1 MRMGPISGN
10 HFHGFHS
17 AAFWAITVQNAPEP
31 KVLLSADFF
40 HRAGRFGS
48 VMQTGSEPLNE
59 AELSSSSSAAPFFV
73 FSPPYWAADLASI
86 EPEIGTASCCLKLK
100 SGTISGARHE
110 GGQSLHTP
118 LARCILLQTLV
129 LLLTAYPFRPRRQL
143 NLEGLIGYGV
153 SVDFSI
159 SPFDNNLR
167 RRLECVKVIVGS
179 AF

>member
-1 MRMGPISGN
+1 MD
-10 HFHGFHS
+10 FHS

-40 HRAGRFGS
+40 SPSGEVWVGDANRIRAAKRSGVVVILFGS
-48 VMQTGSEPLNE
+48 S
-59 AELSSSSSAAPFFV
+59 FFR
-73 FSPPYWAADLASI
+73 FFPPYWAADLASI

-143 NLEGLIGYGV
+143 NLEGLIGYAV